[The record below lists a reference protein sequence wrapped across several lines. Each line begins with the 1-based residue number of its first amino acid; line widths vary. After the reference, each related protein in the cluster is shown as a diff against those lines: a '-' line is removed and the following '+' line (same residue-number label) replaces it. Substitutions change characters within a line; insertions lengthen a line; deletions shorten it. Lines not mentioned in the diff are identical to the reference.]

1 MPIKLPPTAPPA
13 APQPAVSARDVE
25 LLSYQ
30 VAVSDFDGAADI
42 AFVDSLG
49 AVAPAATAQP
59 ASRPFRVV
67 RVAAAPAPAQRP
79 WEPVRRIG
87 HSWLAIFVALAGGL
101 MGRALYDSQAAA
113 QDAAEPTSR

>member
-1 MPIKLPPTAPPA
+1 M
-13 APQPAVSARDVE
+13 SARDVE

-101 MGRALYDSQAAA
+101 IGAVSGLVLAVRAVRRK
-113 QDAAEPTSR
+113 PTARA